1 MTKAVFVA
9 VVLSVLSALL
19 VGCSGSDMPTTPV
32 LEAGCTPVEGV
43 RTCVVLPTQAAPVQ
57 VKVVAP
63 VVQVKVEPTVAP
75 LPKAVGETFDLA
87 TITVRCGQLA
97 GNDVTK
103 VASCVK
109 CLKNGAGSEY
119 YASDNECYV
128 PKK

>member
-1 MTKAVFVA
+1 MTKFMLMA
-9 VVLSVLSALL
+9 VVLFIAVVS
-19 VGCSGSDMPTTPV
+19 VGCSDMPTTSIT
-32 LEAGCTPVEGV
+32 LEAGCVPEAGV

-63 VVQVKVEPTVAP
+63 VQVKVEPTVAP

-87 TITVRCGQLA
+87 AITVRCGQLA

-109 CLKNGAGSEY
+109 CFQSGGTDWYKT
-119 YASDNECYV
+119 DNECYV